1 MRYCEVCRASFQAS
15 GICPRDKVRVRADI
29 EDPMLDFVVGA
40 RYRVLERIAAG
51 GMGQIYRAAHT
62 RIASLVAVKVLYGEL
77 THVPEM
83 RARFQREAEAASC
96 LQSRHI
102 VRVLDFGE
110 TEQGLLYIAME
121 HLSGASLSSV
131 IGRDG
136 ALAPDRAVRIAQQVV
151 RGLAHAHERGIVHRD
166 LKPDNVML
174 VAEDDDV
181 DVVKLLDFGIA
192 QIRAGSKLTS
202 AGQFLGTPLYMAPE
216 QFAAGEVDARADLY
230 ALGAMMFETLTGS
243 PPFEAASVM
252 DLARAHAVEPPPS
265 LRSRRADVD
274 PALDA
279 IVMRLLAKS
288 PDARFPSARAVGD
301 ALRALGAGPAVATPS
316 ARGAARAVPADVAER
331 VRAAIQIGAPLYN
344 QGDHAGCARVYRET
358 AEEILARKPSN
369 EPRVAVMA
377 RLRSALARASERSSP
392 THAAWDLRWAFDDL
406 VAAAEVALE
415 PTDDALRAEIASA
428 QAIAASRYGANDLEA
443 VGDYYVAT
451 ARGLSEWL
459 RSERRD
465 PALAEWL
472 QNNADQAVRS
482 GDGRRVLAQLGE
494 ALESVRVSRSSA
506 LPSGPRPAAAS
517 SPRVDA
523 AWIDGVVQ
531 RIASAIAVG
540 APAYNRGDVAGCL
553 RLYRQ
558 TAEAIASDLA
568 SDASASGAVQRLRAA
583 LEKSSREGVDEGA
596 WTMRRAFDE
605 LLGGRA

>member
-15 GICPRDKVRVRADI
+15 GVCPRDRVRVRADI
-29 EDPMLDFVVGA
+29 EDPLQGSVVGG

-96 LQSRHI
+96 LSSRHI

-110 TEQGLLYIAME
+110 TEEGLLYIAME

-136 ALAPDRAVRIAQQVV
+136 PLAPERAVRIAQQVV

-174 VAEDDDV
+174 VAEDDED
-181 DVVKLLDFGIA
+181 DVVKILDFGIA
-192 QIRAGSKLTS
+192 QIRSASKLTS
-202 AGQFLGTPLYMAPE
+202 AGQTLGTPLYMAPE
-216 QFAAGEVDARADLY
+216 QFVAGEIDARADLY
-230 ALGAMMFETLTGS
+230 ALGAMTFESLTGA
-243 PPFEAASVM
+243 PPFEAATMV
-252 DLARAHAVEPPPS
+252 DLARAHALEAPPS
-265 LRSRRADVD
+265 VRTRRADVD

-279 IVMRLLAKS
+279 IVTRLLAKA
-288 PDARFPSARAVGD
+288 PDDRFPSARAVGD
-301 ALRALGAGPAVATPS
+301 ALRALRPGAAPAPAS
-316 ARGAARAVPADVAER
+316 ARAAGRAVPADVADR
-331 VRAAIQIGAPLYN
+331 VRAAIQVGAPLYN
-344 QGDHAGCARVYRET
+344 AGDHAGCARVYQET
-358 AEEILARKPSN
+358 AEALLARATPN
-369 EPRVAVMA
+369 EPRVAVTA
-377 RLRSALARASERSSP
+377 RLRAALARAGERSSP
-392 THAAWDLRWAFDDL
+392 THAAWELRWAFDDL
-406 VAAAEVALE
+406 VSASDVAID
-415 PTDDALRAEIASA
+415 PSDDALRAEIASA
-428 QAIAASRYGANDLEA
+428 QAIAASRYAANDLEA
-443 VGDYYVAT
+443 VGDYYLST
-451 ARGLSEWL
+451 ARALVEWL
-459 RSERRD
+459 RAEGRD
-465 PALAEWL
+465 APLAAWL
-472 QNNADQAVRS
+472 KDSADQAVRS

-494 ALESVRVSRSSA
+494 ALESVRASRSSA
-506 LPSGPRPAAAS
+506 LPSGPPPAARS

-523 AWIDGVVQ
+523 PWVDGVAQ

-558 TAEAIASDLA
+558 TAEAIVSDLA
-568 SDASASGAVQRLRAA
+568 SDATASGAVGRLRAA
-583 LEKSSREGVDEGA
+583 LERSTGETVDQGA

-605 LLGGRA
+605 LLAGRG